1 MQRNTWTYEDITLR
15 VKKELNGNSRDKKIT
30 EMKISLNEFN
40 SIFNITDDV
49 KISEF
54 GGAAVN
60 LSKWTVRQYQAV
72 LYTCSRSPKKRGG
85 TEKNLRK

>member
-15 VKKELNGNSRDKKIT
+15 VKKEINGNSRDKKII

-54 GGAAVN
+54 GGAAVESIQMN
-60 LSKWTVRQYQAV
+60 CKTISSSIIYMQLQS
-72 LYTCSRSPKKRGG
+72 
-85 TEKNLRK
+85 

>member
-15 VKKELNGNSRDKKIT
+15 VKKEINGNSRDKKIT

-49 KISEF
+49 KINEF
-54 GGAAVN
+54 SNV
-60 LSKWTVRQYQAV
+60 
-72 LYTCSRSPKKRGG
+72 G
-85 TEKNLRK
+85 TEFIQIIYVWLGS